1 MEYIVSIIFVLI
13 FAVWELQQFI
23 KVRKLTVLYRNI
35 FPSSTGQLE
44 FDSKNLCINSTHNS
58 DLFKNIVR
66 TLNRYLGENSD
77 QVSDYHLMKDVVDR
91 NREVA
96 ESEIE
101 TLIPFTQ
108 YIGLVGTMIGIFFG
122 VFKLVFGG
130 GLEKL
135 IADSK
140 LALASS
146 GVPELLGGVAIA
158 VLTSAL
164 GLFLTMWSSYLFK
177 ESKRIV
183 ELRENDFL
191 GWIQAEMLPNLSTD
205 MTSTLVKMTNNLRDF
220 NNTFSSNTAKLDRTL
235 AKVNESYTDQARV
248 LEELQRVDV
257 KKIAMANVQ
266 VYEKLK
272 DCTDEIGMI
281 GDVLKSSRQYLQQV
295 RELTEK
301 LDKMDERAKTWEKMA
316 KFFEKE
322 IKEIERRK
330 AVISEAVGNVDEKL
344 KQSFEHLRQT
354 AMSKSDEVAEKIID
368 ENSKLDNALSQQE
381 KLLNKKLCEMSDA
394 IDKRNRK
401 LSDVFASLEQLTK
414 TLPAEMQRYTR
425 ELSNLSDIK
434 RGIADLGQAIIQGT
448 NSRVVTKEG
457 VVVTSPSTKMPL
469 MLKIAI
475 YIIALYSFIMMIK
488 EIYPVVTN
496 LIAKYLQ

>member
-1 MEYIVSIIFVLI
+1 MDYRVSIIFVLI
-13 FAVWELQQFI
+13 FAVWEFYQFI
-23 KVRKLTVLYRNI
+23 RVSKLTALYRNI
-35 FPSSTGQLE
+35 FPNSTNHLE
-44 FDSKNLCINSTHNS
+44 FDSEKLCINSTHNS

-122 VFKLVFGG
+122 VFVLVFGE
-130 GLEKL
+130 GLENL
-135 IADSK
+135 MSGEISALADS
-140 LALASS
+140 
-146 GVPELLGGVAIA
+146 GVTELLGGVAIA

-164 GLFLTMWSSYLFK
+164 GLGLTMRSSYLFK
-177 ESKRIV
+177 EAKRFV
-183 ELRENDFL
+183 ELRENAFL
-191 GWIQAEMLPNLSTD
+191 GWIQSEMLPNLSTD

-220 NNTFSSNTAKLDRTL
+220 NNTFSSNTAKLDSTL
-235 AKVNESYTDQARV
+235 AKVNDSYIGQARV
-248 LEELQRVDV
+248 LEVLERVDV
-257 KKIAMANVQ
+257 KKVAMANVQ

-272 DCTDEIGMI
+272 NCTDEIGMI
-281 GDVLKSSRQYLQQV
+281 GDALKSSREYLQQV

-322 IKEIERRK
+322 ITEIERRK

-344 KQSFEHLRQT
+344 KQSFEHLGKT
-354 AMSKSDEVAEKIID
+354 AKDKSAEVAEKIVD
-368 ENSKLDNALSQQE
+368 QNSKLDQALSQQE
-381 KLLNKKLCEMSDA
+381 ELLNRKLGEMSEA
-394 IDKRNRK
+394 IENRNRK
-401 LSDVFASLEQLTK
+401 LSDIFASLEQLTK

-425 ELSNLSDIK
+425 ELSNLSEIK
-434 RGIADLGQAIIQGT
+434 RGITALEQAIIQSA
-448 NSRVVTKEG
+448 NSRIVTNEG
-457 VVVTSPSTKMPL
+457 VVVTPPSTKMPL

-488 EIYPVVTN
+488 EMYPVVSD
-496 LIAKYLQ
+496 LISKYL

>member
-1 MEYIVSIIFVLI
+1 MEYIVSIVFVLI
-13 FAVWELQQFI
+13 FAAWELQQFT
-23 KVRKLTVLYRNI
+23 KVRKLTTLYRKI
-35 FPSSTGQLE
+35 FPKNTDLLE
-44 FDSKNLCINSTHNS
+44 FDRMKLCIYSTHNS
-58 DLFKNIVR
+58 DLFQNIVR

-77 QVSDYHLMKDVVDR
+77 QISDYHLMKDVVDR

-122 VFKLVFGG
+122 VVVLVFGD
-130 GLEKL
+130 GLENL
-135 IADSK
+135 MSGSIS
-140 LALASS
+140 ALASS
-146 GVPELLGGVAIA
+146 GVTELLGGVAIA

-164 GLFLTMWSSYLFK
+164 GLGLTMRSSYLFK
-177 ESKRIV
+177 EAKRVV
-183 ELRENDFL
+183 ELRENAFL
-191 GWIQAEMLPNLSTD
+191 GWIQSEMLPNLSTD

-220 NNTFSSNTAKLDRTL
+220 NNTFSSNTARLDRTL
-235 AKVNESYTDQARV
+235 AKVNDSYTGQARILEV
-248 LEELQRVDV
+248 LERVDV
-257 KKIAMANVQ
+257 KKVAMANVQ

-281 GDVLKSSRQYLQQV
+281 GDALRSSRQYLQQV

-322 IKEIERRK
+322 INEIERRK

-344 KQSFEHLRQT
+344 KQSFKHLGQI
-354 AMSKSDEVAEKIID
+354 AKDKSDEVAEIIVD
-368 ENSKLDNALSQQE
+368 ENNKLDNALSQQE
-381 KLLNKKLCEMSDA
+381 ELLNRKLGEMSDA
-394 IDKRNRK
+394 IDKRNKK
-401 LSDVFASLEQLTK
+401 LSDVFTSLEQLTK
-414 TLPAEMQRYTR
+414 TLPTEMQRYTR

-434 RGIADLGQAIIQGT
+434 KGIADLEKAILQSA

-457 VVVTSPSTKMPL
+457 VVVTPPSAKMPL

-475 YIIALYSFIMMIK
+475 YIIALYSFIMMVK
-488 EIYPVVTN
+488 EIYPVV
-496 LIAKYLQ
+496 IDIISKYL

>member
-1 MEYIVSIIFVLI
+1 MDYIVSIVFVLF
-13 FAVWELQQFI
+13 FAIWELQQFY
-23 KVRKLTVLYRNI
+23 KVRKLTVLYKNI
-35 FPSSTGQLE
+35 FPNSTDQLE
-44 FDSKNLCINSTHNS
+44 FDSHMLCINSSHNS
-58 DLFKNIVR
+58 VLFKNIVR

-122 VFKLVFGG
+122 VVVLVFGN
-130 GLEKL
+130 GLENL
-135 IADSK
+135 MSGSIS
-140 LALASS
+140 ALSSS
-146 GVPELLGGVAIA
+146 GVTELLGGVAIA

-164 GLFLTMWSSYLFK
+164 GLGLTMRSSYLFK
-177 ESKRIV
+177 DAKRVV
-183 ELRENDFL
+183 ELRENAFL
-191 GWIQAEMLPNLSTD
+191 SWIQAEMLPNLSTD

-235 AKVNESYTDQARV
+235 AKVNDSYSGQARILEV
-248 LEELQRVDV
+248 LERVDV
-257 KKIAMANVQ
+257 KKVAMANVQ

-281 GDVLKSSRQYLQQV
+281 GDALKSSRQYLQQV
-295 RELTEK
+295 RDLTEK
-301 LDKMDERAKTWEKMA
+301 LDKMDERARTWEKMA

-322 IKEIERRK
+322 INEIEGRK
-330 AVISEAVGNVDEKL
+330 AAISEAVGNVDERL

-354 AMSKSDEVAEKIID
+354 AKAKTDEVAEKLVD

-381 KLLNKKLCEMSDA
+381 ELLNRKLGEMSDA

-401 LSDVFASLEQLTK
+401 LTDVFASLEQLTK
-414 TLPAEMQRYTR
+414 TLPSEMQKYTH
-425 ELSNLSDIK
+425 EFSNLSDIK
-434 RGIADLGQAIIQGT
+434 RGIADLEKAIIQSA
-448 NSRVVTKEG
+448 NSRVLTKEG
-457 VVVTSPSTKMPL
+457 LVVTPPSTRMPL

-475 YIIALYSFIMMIK
+475 YIIAFYSLIMMVK
-488 EIYPVVTN
+488 EMYPVVSN
-496 LIAKYLQ
+496 LITKYL

>member
-1 MEYIVSIIFVLI
+1 MEYIVSIIFVLL
-13 FAVWELQQFI
+13 FAAWELQQFD
-23 KVRKLTVLYRNI
+23 KVRKLTALYRNI
-35 FPSSTGQLE
+35 FPDNTDQLK
-44 FDSKNLCINSTHNS
+44 FDSKNLCIHSSHDS

-122 VFKLVFGG
+122 VVVLVFGG

-135 IADSK
+135 MAGSIG
-140 LALASS
+140 ALASS
-146 GVPELLGGVAIA
+146 GVTELLGGVAIA

-164 GLFLTMWSSYLFK
+164 GLGLTMRSSYLFK
-177 ESKRIV
+177 EAKRVV
-183 ELRENDFL
+183 ELRENAFL

-205 MTSTLVKMTNNLRDF
+205 MTSTLVKMTNNLHNF

-235 AKVNESYTDQARV
+235 AKVNDSYTGQARILEV
-248 LEELQRVDV
+248 LERVDV
-257 KKIAMANVQ
+257 KKVAMANVQ

-281 GDVLKSSRQYLQQV
+281 GEALKSSRQYLQQV

-330 AVISEAVGNVDEKL
+330 AAISEAVGNVDEKL
-344 KQSFEHLRQT
+344 KQSFEHLGQT
-354 AMSKSDEVAEKIID
+354 AKTKSDEVAEKIVD

-381 KLLNKKLCEMSDA
+381 ELLNRKLGEMSDA
-394 IDKRNRK
+394 IEKRNRK

-434 RGIADLGQAIIQGT
+434 RGITDLEKAIIQNA
-448 NSRVVTKEG
+448 NSRMVTKEG
-457 VVVTSPSTKMPL
+457 VVVTPPNTKMPL

-475 YIIALYSFIMMIK
+475 YIIALYSFIMMTK
-488 EIYPVVTN
+488 EMYPIVID
-496 LIAKYLQ
+496 LIAKYL

>member
-1 MEYIVSIIFVLI
+1 MDYIVSIIFVLI
-13 FAVWELQQFI
+13 FATWEWKQYN
-23 KVRKLTVLYRNI
+23 KVRKLTALYRNI
-35 FPSSTGQLE
+35 FPNSTDQLE
-44 FDSKNLCINSTHNS
+44 FDSQKLCIISTHDS

-66 TLNRYLGENSD
+66 TINRYLGENSD

-108 YIGLVGTMIGIFFG
+108 YIGLVGTMFGIFFG
-122 VFKLVFGG
+122 VFVLVFVH
-130 GLEKL
+130 GLDNL
-135 IADSK
+135 MSGSIT
-140 LALASS
+140 ALASS
-146 GVPELLGGVAIA
+146 GVTELLGGVAIA

-164 GLFLTMWSSYLFK
+164 GLCLTMRSSSLFK
-177 ESKRIV
+177 DAKRIV
-183 ELRENDFL
+183 ELRENAFL

-220 NNTFSSNTAKLDRTL
+220 NKTFSSNTEKLDHTL
-235 AKVNESYTDQARV
+235 AKVNDSYKGQARILEV
-248 LEELQRVDV
+248 LERVDV
-257 KKIAMANVQ
+257 KNVAMANVQ

-272 DCTDEIGMI
+272 DCTNEIGMI
-281 GDVLKSSRQYLQQV
+281 GDALKSSRLYLQQV
-295 RELTEK
+295 RELTER

-316 KFFEKE
+316 KFFEME
-322 IKEIERRK
+322 INEIERRK
-330 AVISEAVGNVDEKL
+330 AAISEAVDNVDEKL
-344 KQSFEHLRQT
+344 KQSFEHLGQT
-354 AMSKSDEVAEKIID
+354 AKAKSDEVAEKIID

-381 KLLNKKLCEMSDA
+381 ELLNRKLGEMSDA

-414 TLPAEMQRYTR
+414 TLPAEMQRYTH

-434 RGIADLGQAIIQGT
+434 RGIADLEKAIIQSA

-457 VVVTSPSTKMPL
+457 VVVTSPSTKIPL

-475 YIIALYSFIMMIK
+475 YIIALYSFIMMVK
-488 EIYPVVTN
+488 EMYLVVTDF
-496 LIAKYLQ
+496 IVK

>member
-1 MEYIVSIIFVLI
+1 MEYTISFIFVLI
-13 FAVWELQQFI
+13 FAAWELRQFN
-23 KVRKLTVLYRNI
+23 KVRKLTSRYRHI
-35 FPSSTGQLE
+35 FPNSTDQLE
-44 FDSKNLCINSTHNS
+44 FDSQKLCIKSTHS
-58 DLFKNIVR
+58 SKLFQNIVH

-122 VFKLVFGG
+122 VVVLVFGN
-130 GLEKL
+130 GLENL
-135 IADSK
+135 MSGSIS
-140 LALASS
+140 ALASS
-146 GVPELLGGVAIA
+146 GVTELLGGVAIA

-164 GLFLTMWSSYLFK
+164 GLGLTMRSSYLFK
-177 ESKRIV
+177 EAKRVV
-183 ELRENDFL
+183 ELRENAFL

-220 NNTFSSNTAKLDRTL
+220 NNRFSSNTAKLDRTL
-235 AKVNESYTDQARV
+235 AKVNDSYTGQARILEV
-248 LEELQRVDV
+248 LERVDV
-257 KKIAMANVQ
+257 KKVAMANVQ

-281 GDVLKSSRQYLQQV
+281 GDALKSSRQYLQQV

-322 IKEIERRK
+322 INEIERRK
-330 AVISEAVGNVDEKL
+330 AAISEAVGNVDEKL
-344 KQSFEHLRQT
+344 KQSFEHLGQT
-354 AMSKSDEVAEKIID
+354 AKSKSDEVAEKIVD
-368 ENSKLDNALSQQE
+368 ENSKLDSALSQQE
-381 KLLNKKLCEMSDA
+381 ELLNRKLGEMSDA
-394 IDKRNRK
+394 IDKRNKK

-434 RGIADLGQAIIQGT
+434 RGIADLEKAIIQSA

-457 VVVTSPSTKMPL
+457 VVVTPPSTKMPL

-475 YIIALYSFIMMIK
+475 YIIALYSFIMMVK
-488 EIYPVVTN
+488 EMYPVVTD
-496 LIAKYLQ
+496 LISKYL

>member
-1 MEYIVSIIFVLI
+1 MDYIVSIIFVLI
-13 FAVWELQQFI
+13 FATWEWKQYN
-23 KVRKLTVLYRNI
+23 KVRKLTALYRNI
-35 FPSSTGQLE
+35 FPNSTDQLE
-44 FDSKNLCINSTHNS
+44 FDSQKLCIISTHDS

-66 TLNRYLGENSD
+66 TINRYLGENSD

-108 YIGLVGTMIGIFFG
+108 YIGLVGTMFGIFFG
-122 VFKLVFGG
+122 VFVLVFVH
-130 GLEKL
+130 GLDNL
-135 IADSK
+135 MSGSIT
-140 LALASS
+140 ALASS
-146 GVPELLGGVAIA
+146 GVTELLGGVAIA

-164 GLFLTMWSSYLFK
+164 GLWLTMRSSSLFK
-177 ESKRIV
+177 DAKRIV
-183 ELRENDFL
+183 ELRENAFL

-220 NNTFSSNTAKLDRTL
+220 NKTFSSNTEKLDHTL
-235 AKVNESYTDQARV
+235 AKVNDSYKGQARILEV
-248 LEELQRVDV
+248 LERVDV
-257 KKIAMANVQ
+257 KNVAMANVQ

-272 DCTDEIGMI
+272 DCTNEIGMI
-281 GDVLKSSRQYLQQV
+281 GDALKSSRLYLQQV
-295 RELTEK
+295 RELTER

-316 KFFEKE
+316 KFFEME
-322 IKEIERRK
+322 INEIERRK
-330 AVISEAVGNVDEKL
+330 AAISEAVGNVDEKL
-344 KQSFEHLRQT
+344 KQSFEHLGQT
-354 AMSKSDEVAEKIID
+354 AKAKSDEVAEKIID

-381 KLLNKKLCEMSDA
+381 ELLNRKLGEMSDA

-414 TLPAEMQRYTR
+414 TLPAEMQRYTH

-434 RGIADLGQAIIQGT
+434 RGIADLEKAIIQSA

-457 VVVTSPSTKMPL
+457 IVVTSPSTKIPL

-475 YIIALYSFIMMIK
+475 YIIALYSFIMMVK
-488 EIYPVVTN
+488 EMYLVVTDF
-496 LIAKYLQ
+496 IVK

>member
-1 MEYIVSIIFVLI
+1 MDYIVSIIFVLI
-13 FAVWELQQFI
+13 FAIWELLQFN
-23 KVRKLTVLYRNI
+23 KVKKLTALYGNI
-35 FPSSTGQLE
+35 FPNSTDKLE
-44 FDSKNLCINSTHNS
+44 FDSQELCINSTHES
-58 DLFKNIVR
+58 VLFKNIVR
-66 TLNRYLGENSD
+66 TLNRYLGENSN

-108 YIGLVGTMIGIFFG
+108 YIGLVGTMTGIFFG
-122 VFKLVFGG
+122 VVVLVFGN
-130 GLEKL
+130 GLNNL
-135 IADSK
+135 MSGSFT
-140 LALASS
+140 ALASS
-146 GVPELLGGVAIA
+146 GVTELLGGVAIA

-164 GLFLTMWSSYLFK
+164 GLGLTMRSSYLFK
-177 ESKRIV
+177 EAKRVV
-183 ELRENDFL
+183 ELRENAFL

-235 AKVNESYTDQARV
+235 AKVNDSYTGQARILEV
-248 LEELQRVDV
+248 LERVDV
-257 KKIAMANVQ
+257 KKVAMANVQ

-281 GDVLKSSRQYLQQV
+281 GDALKSSRMYLQQV

-301 LDKMDERAKTWEKMA
+301 LDRMDERVKTWEKMA

-322 IKEIERRK
+322 INEIERRK
-330 AVISEAVGNVDEKL
+330 AAISEAVGNVDEKL
-344 KQSFEHLRQT
+344 KQSFEHLGQT
-354 AMSKSDEVAEKIID
+354 AKAKSDEVAEKIVD

-381 KLLNKKLCEMSDA
+381 ELLNRKLGEMSDA

-401 LSDVFASLEQLTK
+401 LADVFTSLEQLTK
-414 TLPAEMQRYTR
+414 ALPAEMQRYTR
-425 ELSNLSDIK
+425 ELSNLSEIK
-434 RGIADLGQAIIQGT
+434 KGIADLEKAIIQSA
-448 NSRVVTKEG
+448 NSSVVTKEG
-457 VVVTSPSTKMPL
+457 VVVTPPNTKMPL

-475 YIIALYSFIMMIK
+475 YIIGLYSFIMIVK
-488 EIYPVVTN
+488 EMYPVVTE
-496 LIAKYLQ
+496 LISRYL

>member
-1 MEYIVSIIFVLI
+1 MDYIVSIIFVLI
-13 FAVWELQQFI
+13 FAAWELQQFI
-23 KVRKLTVLYRNI
+23 KVRKLTALYRNI
-35 FPSSTGQLE
+35 FPNSTDQLK
-44 FDSKNLCINSTHNS
+44 FDSKNLFINSTHES

-122 VFKLVFGG
+122 VVVLVFGN
-130 GLEKL
+130 GLKNL
-135 IADSK
+135 MSGSIS
-140 LALASS
+140 ALASS
-146 GVPELLGGVAIA
+146 GVTELLGGVAIA

-164 GLFLTMWSSYLFK
+164 GLGLTMRSSYLFK
-177 ESKRIV
+177 EAKRVV
-183 ELRENDFL
+183 ELHENAFL

-205 MTSTLVKMTNNLRDF
+205 MTTTLVKMTNNLRDF

-235 AKVNESYTDQARV
+235 AKVNDSYAGQARILEV
-248 LEELQRVDV
+248 LERVDV
-257 KKIAMANVQ
+257 KKVAMANVQ

-281 GDVLKSSRQYLQQV
+281 GEALESSRQYLQQV

-322 IKEIERRK
+322 INEIERRK
-330 AVISEAVGNVDEKL
+330 AAISEVVGNVDEKL
-344 KQSFEHLRQT
+344 KQSFEHLGQT
-354 AMSKSDEVAEKIID
+354 AKAKSDEVAEKIVD
-368 ENSKLDNALSQQE
+368 ENSKLDSALSQQE
-381 KLLNKKLCEMSDA
+381 ELLNRKLGEMSDA
-394 IDKRNRK
+394 IDKRNKK

-414 TLPAEMQRYTR
+414 TLPLEMQTYTR

-434 RGIADLGQAIIQGT
+434 RGIADLEKAIIQSA
-448 NSRVVTKEG
+448 NSRVITKEG
-457 VVVTSPSTKMPL
+457 VVVTPPSTKMPL

-475 YIIALYSFIMMIK
+475 YIIALYSFIMMVK
-488 EIYPVVTN
+488 EMYPVATD
-496 LIAKYLQ
+496 LISKYL

>member
-1 MEYIVSIIFVLI
+1 MDYIVSIVFVLF
-13 FAVWELQQFI
+13 FAIWELQQFY
-23 KVRKLTVLYRNI
+23 KVRKLTVLYKNI
-35 FPSSTGQLE
+35 FPNSTDQLE
-44 FDSKNLCINSTHNS
+44 FDSHMLCINSTHNS
-58 DLFKNIVR
+58 VLFKNIVR

-122 VFKLVFGG
+122 VVVLVFGN
-130 GLEKL
+130 GLENL
-135 IADSK
+135 MSGSIS
-140 LALASS
+140 ALSSS
-146 GVPELLGGVAIA
+146 GVTELLGGVAIA

-164 GLFLTMWSSYLFK
+164 GLGLTMRSSYLFK
-177 ESKRIV
+177 DAKRVV
-183 ELRENDFL
+183 ELRENAFL
-191 GWIQAEMLPNLSTD
+191 SWIQAEMLPNLSTD

-235 AKVNESYTDQARV
+235 AKVNDSYTGQARILEV
-248 LEELQRVDV
+248 LERVDV
-257 KKIAMANVQ
+257 KKVAMANVQ

-281 GDVLKSSRQYLQQV
+281 GDALKSSRLYLQQV

-301 LDKMDERAKTWEKMA
+301 LDKMDERARTWEKMA

-322 IKEIERRK
+322 INEIEGRK
-330 AVISEAVGNVDEKL
+330 AAISEAVGNVDERL

-354 AMSKSDEVAEKIID
+354 AKAKTDEVAEKLVD
-368 ENSKLDNALSQQE
+368 ENTKLDNALSQQE
-381 KLLNKKLCEMSDA
+381 ELLNRKLGEMSDA

-401 LSDVFASLEQLTK
+401 LTDVFASLEQLTK
-414 TLPAEMQRYTR
+414 TLPAEMQKYTH
-425 ELSNLSDIK
+425 EFSNLSDIK
-434 RGIADLGQAIIQGT
+434 RGIADLEKAIIQSA
-448 NSRVVTKEG
+448 NSRVITKEG
-457 VVVTSPSTKMPL
+457 VVVSPPSTRMPL

-475 YIIALYSFIMMIK
+475 YIIAFYSLIMMVK
-488 EIYPVVTN
+488 EMYQVVSN
-496 LIAKYLQ
+496 LITKYL

>member
-1 MEYIVSIIFVLI
+1 MDYIVSIIFVLI
-13 FAVWELQQFI
+13 FAAWELQQFN
-23 KVRKLTVLYRNI
+23 KVRKLTALYRNI
-35 FPSSTGQLE
+35 FPNSTDQLE
-44 FDSKNLCINSTHNS
+44 FDSKKLFINSTHES

-122 VFKLVFGG
+122 VVVLVFGN
-130 GLEKL
+130 GLENL
-135 IADSK
+135 MSGSIS
-140 LALASS
+140 ALASS
-146 GVPELLGGVAIA
+146 GVTELLGGVAIA
-158 VLTSAL
+158 VLSSAL
-164 GLFLTMWSSYLFK
+164 GLGLTMRSSYLFK
-177 ESKRIV
+177 EAKRVV
-183 ELRENDFL
+183 ELRENAFL
-191 GWIQAEMLPNLSTD
+191 GWIQAEMLPHLSTYR
-205 MTSTLVKMTNNLRDF
+205 TPTLVKMTNNLRDL
-220 NNTFSSNTAKLDRTL
+220 NNTFSTNTAKLDRTL
-235 AKVNESYTDQARV
+235 AKVNDSYTGQARILEV
-248 LEELQRVDV
+248 LERVDV
-257 KKIAMANVQ
+257 KKVAMANVQ

-281 GDVLKSSRQYLQQV
+281 GDALKSSRQYLQQV

-316 KFFEKE
+316 KVFEKE
-322 IKEIERRK
+322 INELERRK
-330 AVISEAVGNVDEKL
+330 AAISEAVGNVDEKL
-344 KQSFEHLRQT
+344 KQSFEHLGQT
-354 AMSKSDEVAEKIID
+354 AKAKSDEVAEKIVD
-368 ENSKLDNALSQQE
+368 ENSKLDSALSQQE
-381 KLLNKKLCEMSDA
+381 ELLNRKLGEMSDA
-394 IDKRNRK
+394 IDKRNKK

-434 RGIADLGQAIIQGT
+434 RGIADLEKAIIQSA
-448 NSRVVTKEG
+448 NSKLVTKEG
-457 VVVTSPSTKMPL
+457 VVVTPPSTKMPL

-475 YIIALYSFIMMIK
+475 YIIALYSFIMMVK
-488 EIYPVVTN
+488 EMYPVVTD
-496 LIAKYLQ
+496 LISKYL

>member
-1 MEYIVSIIFVLI
+1 MDYIVSIIFVLI
-13 FAVWELQQFI
+13 FATWEWKQYN
-23 KVRKLTVLYRNI
+23 KVRKLTALYRNI
-35 FPSSTGQLE
+35 FPNSTDQLE
-44 FDSKNLCINSTHNS
+44 FDSQKLCIISTHDS

-66 TLNRYLGENSD
+66 TINRYLGENSD

-101 TLIPFTQ
+101 TPIPFTQ
-108 YIGLVGTMIGIFFG
+108 YIGLVGTMFGIFFG
-122 VFKLVFGG
+122 VFVLVFVH
-130 GLEKL
+130 GLDNL
-135 IADSK
+135 MSGSIT
-140 LALASS
+140 ALASS
-146 GVPELLGGVAIA
+146 GVTELLGGVAIA

-164 GLFLTMWSSYLFK
+164 GLCLTMRSSSLFK
-177 ESKRIV
+177 DAKRIV
-183 ELRENDFL
+183 ELRENAFL

-220 NNTFSSNTAKLDRTL
+220 NKTFSSNTEKLDHTL
-235 AKVNESYTDQARV
+235 AKVNDSYKGQARILEV
-248 LEELQRVDV
+248 LERVDV
-257 KKIAMANVQ
+257 KNVAMANVQ

-272 DCTDEIGMI
+272 DCTNEIGMI
-281 GDVLKSSRQYLQQV
+281 GDALKSSRLYLQQV
-295 RELTEK
+295 RELTER

-316 KFFEKE
+316 KFFEME
-322 IKEIERRK
+322 INEIERRK
-330 AVISEAVGNVDEKL
+330 AAISEAVGNVDEKL
-344 KQSFEHLRQT
+344 KQSFEHLGQT
-354 AMSKSDEVAEKIID
+354 AKAKSDEVAEKIID

-381 KLLNKKLCEMSDA
+381 ELLNRKLGEMSDA

-414 TLPAEMQRYTR
+414 TLPAEMQRYTH

-434 RGIADLGQAIIQGT
+434 RGIADLEKAIIQSA

-457 VVVTSPSTKMPL
+457 VVVTSPSTKIPL

-475 YIIALYSFIMMIK
+475 YIIALYSFIMMVK
-488 EIYPVVTN
+488 EMYLVVTDF
-496 LIAKYLQ
+496 IVK

>member
-1 MEYIVSIIFVLI
+1 MEYIVSFIFVLI
-13 FAVWELQQFI
+13 FAAWESHQFI
-23 KVRKLTVLYRNI
+23 KVRKLTTLYRNI
-35 FPSSTGQLE
+35 FPKSTDQIE
-44 FDSKNLCINSTHNS
+44 FDSRKLYINSTHDS
-58 DLFKNIVR
+58 DLFRNIVR

-108 YIGLVGTMIGIFFG
+108 YIGLVGTMVGIFFG
-122 VFKLVFGG
+122 VIVLVFGN
-130 GLEKL
+130 GLENL
-135 IADSK
+135 MSGSIS
-140 LALASS
+140 ALASS
-146 GVPELLGGVAIA
+146 GVTELLGGVAIA

-164 GLFLTMWSSYLFK
+164 GLGLTMRSSYLFK
-177 ESKRIV
+177 EAKRVV
-183 ELRENDFL
+183 ELRENAFL

-235 AKVNESYTDQARV
+235 AKVNDSYTGQARILEV
-248 LEELQRVDV
+248 LERVDV
-257 KKIAMANVQ
+257 KKVAMANVH

-281 GDVLKSSRQYLQQV
+281 GDALKSSRQYLQQV

-322 IKEIERRK
+322 INEIERRK
-330 AVISEAVGNVDEKL
+330 AAISEAVGNVDEKL
-344 KQSFEHLRQT
+344 KQSFQHLGQT
-354 AMSKSDEVAEKIID
+354 AKAKSDEVAEKIVD

-381 KLLNKKLCEMSDA
+381 ELLNRKLGEMADA
-394 IDKRNRK
+394 IDKRNKK
-401 LSDVFASLEQLTK
+401 LSDVFASLEQLTR
-414 TLPAEMQRYTR
+414 TLPTEMQRYTR

-434 RGIADLGQAIIQGT
+434 RGIADLEKAIIQSAKT
-448 NSRVVTKEG
+448 RVVTKDG
-457 VVVTSPSTKMPL
+457 DVVTAPSTKMPL
-469 MLKIAI
+469 MLKAAI
-475 YIIALYSFIMMIK
+475 YIIALYSFIMIVK
-488 EIYPVVTN
+488 EISPVVTDFISKF
-496 LIAKYLQ
+496 L

>member
-1 MEYIVSIIFVLI
+1 MDYIVSIIFVLI
-13 FAVWELQQFI
+13 FAVWELHQFN
-23 KVRKLTVLYRNI
+23 KVRKLTALYKNI
-35 FPSSTGQLE
+35 FPKSTGQLE
-44 FDSKNLCINSTHNS
+44 FDSQNLFIKSTHNS

-122 VFKLVFGG
+122 VVVLVFGN
-130 GLEKL
+130 GLKNL
-135 IADSK
+135 MSGSFDGF
-140 LALASS
+140 ASS
-146 GVPELLGGVAIA
+146 GVTELLGGVAIA

-164 GLFLTMWSSYLFK
+164 GLGLTMRSSYLFK
-177 ESKRIV
+177 EAKRIV
-183 ELRENDFL
+183 ELRENAFL

-235 AKVNESYTDQARV
+235 AKVNDSYTGQARILEV
-248 LEELQRVDV
+248 LERVDV
-257 KKIAMANVQ
+257 KKVAMANVQ

-281 GDVLKSSRQYLQQV
+281 GEALKSSRQYLQQV

-301 LDKMDERAKTWEKMA
+301 LDKMDERAKPWEKMA
-316 KFFEKE
+316 KFCEKE
-322 IKEIERRK
+322 INEIERRK
-330 AVISEAVGNVDEKL
+330 AAISEAVGNVDEKL
-344 KQSFEHLRQT
+344 KQSFEHLGQT
-354 AMSKSDEVAEKIID
+354 AKAKSDEVAEKIVD

-381 KLLNKKLCEMSDA
+381 ELLNRKLGEMSDA
-394 IDKRNRK
+394 IDKRNKK

-414 TLPAEMQRYTR
+414 ALPAEMQRYTR

-434 RGIADLGQAIIQGT
+434 RGIADLEKAIIQSS

-457 VVVTSPSTKMPL
+457 VVVTPPSTKMPL

-475 YIIALYSFIMMIK
+475 YIIALYSFIMMVK
-488 EIYPVVTN
+488 EMYPVVTD
-496 LIAKYLQ
+496 LISKYL

>member
-1 MEYIVSIIFVLI
+1 MDYIVSIIFVLI
-13 FAVWELQQFI
+13 FAVWELHQFN
-23 KVRKLTVLYRNI
+23 KVRKLTAFYRNI
-35 FPSSTGQLE
+35 FPNSTGQLE
-44 FDSKNLCINSTHNS
+44 FDSQKLCINSTHNS

-66 TLNRYLGENSD
+66 TINRYLSENSD

-122 VFKLVFGG
+122 VVVLVFGN
-130 GLEKL
+130 GLENL
-135 IADSK
+135 MSGSIS
-140 LALASS
+140 ALASS
-146 GVPELLGGVAIA
+146 GVTELLGGVAIA

-164 GLFLTMWSSYLFK
+164 GLGLTMRSSYLFK
-177 ESKRIV
+177 EAKRIV
-183 ELRENDFL
+183 ELRENAFL

-235 AKVNESYTDQARV
+235 AKVNDSYTGQARILEV
-248 LEELQRVDV
+248 LERVDV
-257 KKIAMANVQ
+257 KKVAMANVQ

-281 GDVLKSSRQYLQQV
+281 GDALKSSRQYLQQV

-301 LDKMDERAKTWEKMA
+301 LDRMDERAKTWEKMA

-330 AVISEAVGNVDEKL
+330 AAISEAVGNVDEKL
-344 KQSFEHLRQT
+344 KLSFEHLGKT
-354 AMSKSDEVAEKIID
+354 AKAKSDEVAEKIVD
-368 ENSKLDNALSQQE
+368 ENSKLDIALSQQE
-381 KLLNKKLCEMSDA
+381 ELLNRKLGEMSDS

-401 LSDVFASLEQLTK
+401 LSDIFTSLEQLTN

-434 RGIADLGQAIIQGT
+434 RGIADLEKAIIQSVNSKMVT
-448 NSRVVTKEG
+448 NEG
-457 VVVTSPSTKMPL
+457 VVVAPSGTKMPL

-475 YIIALYSFIMMIK
+475 YIVALYSFIMIVK
-488 EIYPVVTN
+488 EMYPLVTG
-496 LIAKYLQ
+496 IISKYL

>member
-1 MEYIVSIIFVLI
+1 MDYIVSIIFVLI
-13 FAVWELQQFI
+13 FAAWELQQFN
-23 KVRKLTVLYRNI
+23 KVRKLTALYRNI
-35 FPSSTGQLE
+35 FPNSTDQLE
-44 FDSKNLCINSTHNS
+44 FDSQKLFINSTHNS

-122 VFKLVFGG
+122 VVVLVFGD
-130 GLEKL
+130 GLSNL
-135 IADSK
+135 MSGSIS
-140 LALASS
+140 ALASS
-146 GVPELLGGVAIA
+146 GVTELLGGVAIA

-164 GLFLTMWSSYLFK
+164 GLGLTMRSSYLFK
-177 ESKRIV
+177 EAKRVV
-183 ELRENDFL
+183 ELRENAFL

-235 AKVNESYTDQARV
+235 AKVNDSYTGQARILEV
-248 LEELQRVDV
+248 LERVDV
-257 KKIAMANVQ
+257 KKVAMANVQ

-281 GDVLKSSRQYLQQV
+281 GDALKSSRQYLQQV

-316 KFFEKE
+316 KFFEME
-322 IKEIERRK
+322 INEIERRK
-330 AVISEAVGNVDEKL
+330 AAISEAVGNVDEKL
-344 KQSFEHLRQT
+344 KQSFEHLGQT
-354 AMSKSDEVAEKIID
+354 AKAKSDEVAEKIVD
-368 ENSKLDNALSQQE
+368 ENSKLDSALSQQE
-381 KLLNKKLCEMSDA
+381 ELLNRKLGEMSDA
-394 IDKRNRK
+394 IDKRNKK

-434 RGIADLGQAIIQGT
+434 RGIADLEKAIIQSA

-457 VVVTSPSTKMPL
+457 VVVTPPSTKMPL

-475 YIIALYSFIMMIK
+475 YIIALYSFIMMVK
-488 EIYPVVTN
+488 EMYPVVTD
-496 LIAKYLQ
+496 LISKYL